1 MKIIQDSIQYPVTT
15 AVGVIL
21 LALFGGLALYQ
32 IPIQLIPTVDKP
44 QIRVR
49 TQWPGALP
57 LEVERQIIQEQED
70 QLKALEGLE
79 SIESTSSA
87 GLGEILVTF
96 KIGTDPDTALL
107 DVSNRLG
114 QVPRYPDGALKPE
127 VRAASSD
134 TQFIAIFVMMHIDR
148 EAAEGPIAQE
158 LDFIEDVVAPEF
170 ERVPGVAAL
179 NLFGGQ
185 RHEMQFW
192 ADPVKLAARKMT
204 ISQLANALDREN
216 ANVSGGDFDEGKGNY
231 TVRTSA
237 EYASAGDVESV
248 VVAYQNDVPIFARD
262 LGHARLGFD
271 KKRIQ
276 AYLDGQPVFPF
287 FISKAPNENLMQIM
301 VGIKEAAA
309 RLNRQV
315 LEPRNLKIV
324 QMFDATVYIDSSI
337 SLLRQSLYIG
347 AGLAVVVL
355 FLFLRSFTGTLII
368 ALAMPISVIGTFLV
382 MSLTGRTLNVIS
394 LAGLAFSIGMVVD
407 NSIVALENIYRHRQ
421 MGKSRVDAAFDGARE
436 VWGAILASTLTTAA
450 VFLPVIFIAEEA
462 GQLFRDIAI
471 AISAAVILSMIVAI
485 TVIPAMAAKVMGGGK
500 SANAE
505 AKTPR
510 KALGSFGSLS
520 SRIAD
525 LVYWICGGTIRRL
538 TVAVVFTLA
547 AILGAA
553 RLIPAVEYLPAG
565 NINFVLGQVVLPSNY
580 SLAEAESLRHTYFE
594 TLQPFYDCDASG
606 ENCPGGGISQ
616 AFMIARGSSLFAGG
630 QAKDPLRV
638 AELVPV
644 FRSTISKIP
653 AALGGF
659 RPRNLFQSGRDAGY
673 INLDIVGPDFDRLQ
687 EIGGI
692 VLARLQ
698 QELPEAQAQPLGGV
712 DRGKPEL
719 RIVPNRLRSAELGVS
734 GRELGLAINAL
745 VDGAKVSDYQ
755 WQGKRIDLK
764 LIVEGDR
771 RHRTHDLAQMPIA
784 VPGGRLVTLD
794 ALAKVE
800 LTTSPVEIGHRER
813 QRASTI
819 RLTPPQGV
827 PLQTTMEQIE
837 AKIIRPLSEEGVLS
851 GPYRIV
857 PRGEADKLSQTW
869 DALAWNLLLALVIT
883 YLLMAALFQSF
894 AYPLVILFSVPLAG
908 FGGLLGLSVMNRFT
922 YQALDILTVLGF
934 FILVGTVV
942 NNAILL
948 VHQSLNHIRND
959 NMDPREAIRES
970 TRNRIRPIFMS
981 VLTSVF
987 AMLPLVIFPG
997 AGAELYR
1004 GIGSVVIGGLLIST
1018 VFTLLLVPALFSL
1031 VLDLKSGMVMLLRRI
1046 FGHGEAQPVQG
1057 D

>member
-1 MKIIQDSIQYPVTT
+1 MKIIQDSIRFPVTT

-21 LALFGGLALYQ
+21 LALFGGLALYR
-32 IPIQLIPTVDKP
+32 IPIQLTPTVDKP

-96 KIGTDPDTALL
+96 KIGTDTGTALL

-114 QVPRYPDGALKPE
+114 QVPRYPDDALKPE

-134 TQFIAIFVMMHIDR
+134 TQFIAIFLMMHIDR
-148 EAAEGPIAQE
+148 DAAQGPVAQE

-185 RHEMQFW
+185 RHEMQFL
-192 ADPVKLAARKMT
+192 ADPVKLAARKIT

-276 AYLDGQPVFPF
+276 AYLDGQPVSPF

-301 VGIKEAAA
+301 VGVKEAAA

-421 MGKSRVDAAFDGARE
+421 MGKSRAVAAFDGARE

-565 NINFVLGQVVLPSNY
+565 NINFVVGQVILPSNY

-594 TLQPFYDCDASG
+594 TLQPLYDCDGPG

-644 FRSTISKIP
+644 LRSAISKIP

-659 RPRNLFQSGRDAGY
+659 RPRSLFQSGRDAGY
-673 INLDIVGPDFDRLQ
+673 INLDVVGPDFGRLQ

-692 VLARLQ
+692 ALARLQ
-698 QELPEAQAQPLGGV
+698 QELPEVQAQPLGGV

-755 WQGKRIDLK
+755 WLGKRIDLK

-800 LTTSPVEIGHRER
+800 LTTSPVQIGHRER

-819 RLTPPQGV
+819 QLTPPQGV

-922 YQALDILTVLGF
+922 YQALDILTMLGF

-959 NMDPREAIRES
+959 GMDPRDAIRES

-1046 FGHGEAQPVQG
+1046 FGHGEVQPVQG